1 MEIARNGLWTIV
13 SNTVTYTHVQ
23 WSNNKA
29 IKSRKCNFGQRST
42 SLWPLNL
49 LSVKRHTKIAKEI
62 SYIRK
67 MASFLSNYIS
77 LNKFKWFFQRDSC
90 NVSIQ
95 QSITTFDCFIRHWIV
110 FNFTLIDNFK
120 AAKVPNELLTQFLKN
135 RINQVQL

>member
-1 MEIARNGLWTIV
+1 M
-13 SNTVTYTHVQ
+13 TYTHVK
-23 WSNNKA
+23 WSNNKP

-67 MASFLSNYIS
+67 RWHHFYRIIFHLINLSGFS
-77 LNKFKWFFQRDSC
+77 RDSC

-120 AAKVPNELLTQFLKN
+120 ATKVPNELLTQFLKN